1 MEPLDLSATRCQQTA
16 VEPTDKATD
25 FWRSSEWLNL
35 KAKTDDF
42 MASQFSSSMS
52 PPTIVPSTLPIQPDT
67 NFPESRESRLTNA
80 ALVAPQISTILQD
93 TPQGQPIG
101 RILPEAREQLHAS
114 LGAATSSSRKRKR
127 CTCPNC
133 IDRQQQTGKTS
144 HRCIECGKV
153 FSKTN
158 HLTAHLR
165 AHRNEKP
172 FRCQYAPCTR
182 AFTRS
187 DDLKRHERIH
197 TGEKLFECDLCA
209 KRFTRSDHLN
219 KHRKVHQ
226 RELAKTHPRIA
237 DLLHVYTCVNAMKDL
252 HTC

>member
-1 MEPLDLSATRCQQTA
+1 MDLSATGCQQRS
-16 VEPTDKATD
+16 VEHREQATD
-25 FWRSSEWLNL
+25 FWRSPEWLNL
-35 KAKTDDF
+35 KAKTDEF
-42 MASQFSSSMS
+42 MASQFASSMS
-52 PPTIVPSTLPIQPDT
+52 PHTIVPSTLPKQPNT
-67 NFPESRESRLTNA
+67 NFPEWRELHSTNA
-80 ALVAPQISTILQD
+80 ALVTPQISTILQD

-114 LGAATSSSRKRKR
+114 LTAGTSSSRKRKR
-127 CTCPNC
+127 TCPNC
-133 IDRQQQTGKTS
+133 IDGQQTGKSS
-144 HRCIECGKV
+144 HHCIKCGKM

-172 FRCQYAPCTR
+172 FHCQYEPCTR

-209 KRFTRSDHLN
+209 KRFTRSDQLN

-226 RELAKTHPRIA
+226 RELAKTPSMDSGFTTSPTTGHN
-237 DLLHVYTCVNAMKDL
+237 TEEG
-252 HTC
+252 TS